1 MQSRSRAPSCDD
13 TQQPFFG
20 DWMPERKWQNSSST
34 KLKPAPSG
42 CPSGNAWYLPTQF
55 LILCKRRWPKPA
67 PSEYARFVF
76 DREAQ
81 LRVRINACK
90 PFYVTEKSLQ
100 SAPGPY
106 MHGNRDHPKI
116 GRFGEQWGFATRK
129 NPHVHAPAVQR
140 QGPGHRA
147 GVDALASVREPDLER
162 HRRPAIRHAPA
173 AGGGGG
179 RERPTGVVGALRQA
193 QPALALPAGTAAGGR
208 HVP

>member
-1 MQSRSRAPSCDD
+1 MLD
-13 TQQPFFG
+13 
-20 DWMPERKWQNSSST
+20 SST
-34 KLKPAPSG
+34 
-42 CPSGNAWYLPTQF
+42 
-55 LILCKRRWPKPA
+55 
-67 PSEYARFVF
+67 
-76 DREAQ
+76 
-81 LRVRINACK
+81 
-90 PFYVTEKSLQ
+90 TEKPSFASVYIHANHFTSPQKHCNPSPFSGTENSLQ
-100 SAPGPY
+100 AAPRPY
-106 MHGNRDHPKI
+106 THGNRDPPKI
-116 GRFGEQWGFATRK
+116 GRFGEQSGFATRK

-208 HVP
+208 HVPRAPFVPLPPRGPPCPLAPAVSPPRGGVPSCTSPAVLSAGGARLIEEPTEKDVLLKK